1 MRPVTKKFVYVFVAL
16 LAIASTT
23 LMTPAIHAQRKERQL
38 VLPPAPDDTAMS
50 MLYTPLLAV
59 GRAPLVDVLWM
70 RATKLKE
77 QGRIFDALQLAK
89 TICKLQPKFAQVW
102 AFMGWNMSYNISVTC
117 STPEERWRWV
127 RNGYELIRDKGI
139 PLNPNNTQLYK
150 ECAWIMFHKVG
161 DFMDEMHL
169 YYKLQF
175 ALIAENAMGTPP
187 PDYARVGR
195 ARGDFYRDYDYA
207 ILAAVP
213 ETYNGIF
220 EHDTLETI
228 FNQYRFAG
236 VQPAEALDLI
246 DVPFNET
253 LKWVKALNRPGTSV
267 REIGA
272 LRDLLNVDLPEVRA
286 FIDQLRLAASEARGG
301 GGLVELMQQDKDVDA
316 LIAKIAENG
325 FDATKP
331 GVFDALINATRTNVL
346 TMPDIPEDLQDRRK
360 NQFLNYLRSKDIA
373 AARRKLTQYWDKRAS
388 VNLDTARKESEPFFD
403 EVRTFV
409 EKLDDFGFDA
419 TDADTYL
426 GIVDAVRDDVLEL
439 PGISSS
445 EQVNKLPAFM
455 ALWEDPQYADARN
468 TLEAIA
474 RRQRVHEEFKI
485 DMLRVLRIQNH
496 FGMTFDFRLAETH
509 ALYWSNLGSEI
520 GVDKRDPVDIHK
532 LNTDRLEFYALQKM
546 YHRGRMAMSP
556 EADMGE
562 PPLLQPDL
570 RVIPTLVRT
579 FFEVSEDYLKDERN
593 PNNANVSEQFRS
605 GFVGFMRDSILASHE
620 FGDDEMGRWLFDIV
634 KKEFPDPMY
643 ARGYEAFLKLEVL
656 EDRQL
661 GDYRVT
667 LRRLQRLVGKALEN
681 YAVNEDETAALF
693 LARARQLFDDYRAR
707 IVNQRLDYEWTFE
720 NIIKEAVDASAQIF
734 NRRETYLRVCQ
745 KLGVEPLPEAR
756 PEEATDNPM
765 GLQ

>member
-1 MRPVTKKFVYVFVAL
+1 MRPATKKFVYVMVAL

-23 LMTPAIHAQRKERQL
+23 LMTPAIHAQRKEREL
-38 VLPPAPDDTAMS
+38 VQPPAPDDTAMS

-59 GRAPLVDVLWM
+59 GRAPLVDVLWI

-150 ECAWIMFHKVG
+150 EFAWILFHKVG

-187 PDYARVGR
+187 PDYVRVGR
-195 ARGDFYRDYDYA
+195 ARGDFYRDYDFP

-220 EHDTLETI
+220 EHETLETI
-228 FNQYRFAG
+228 FNQYRLAG

-246 DVPFNET
+246 DVPFSDT
-253 LKWVKALNRPGTSV
+253 LKWVKGLNRPGVSV

-301 GGLVELMQQDKDVDA
+301 GGLVELMQQNDDVDA
-316 LIAKIAENG
+316 LIAKISENG

-346 TMPDIPEDLQDRRK
+346 TMPDIPEELQDRRK
-360 NQFLNYLRSKDIA
+360 NQFLNYLRSKDIS
-373 AARRKLTQYWDKRAS
+373 AARRKLTQYWDKRAA
-388 VNLDTARKESEPFFD
+388 VDLDAARKEAAPFFD
-403 EVRTFV
+403 DVRSFV

-426 GIVDAVRDDVLEL
+426 GIVDAVRDDILEL
-439 PGISSS
+439 PGISST
-445 EQVNKLPAFM
+445 EQVNKLPQFM
-455 ALWEDPQYADARN
+455 SVWEDPKYKDART

-474 RRQRVHEEFKI
+474 RRYRVHEEFKI
-485 DMLRVLRIQNH
+485 DMLRVLRIHNH

-546 YHRGRMAMSP
+546 YHRGRVAMSP

-579 FFEVSEDYLKDERN
+579 FFEVSEDYIKDERN
-593 PNNANVSEQFRS
+593 PNNSKVSEQFRA

-620 FGDDEMGRWLFDIV
+620 FGDDEMGRWLFGIV
-634 KKEFPDPMY
+634 KREFPDPMY
-643 ARGYEAFLKLEVL
+643 MGGYEQFLKLEVL
-656 EDRQL
+656 DDRQL

-693 LARARQLFDDYRAR
+693 MGRARQLFDDYRAR
-707 IVNQRLDYEWTFE
+707 IVNQRLDFERTFE
-720 NIIKEAVDASAQIF
+720 EIVKLAVDASAEVF
-734 NRRETYLRVCQ
+734 NRRATYLRVCE

-756 PEEATDNPM
+756 PEEKTDNPL

>member
-1 MRPVTKKFVYVFVAL
+1 MRPATKKYVYIFIAL

-23 LMTPAIHAQRKERQL
+23 LMTPSIQAQRKEHHL
-38 VLPPAPDDTAMS
+38 VLPPAPEDTAMS

-102 AFMGWNMSYNISVTC
+102 AFMGWNMAYNISVTC
-117 STPEERWRWV
+117 SSPEERWRWV

-150 ECAWIMFHKVG
+150 EFAWILFHKVG
-161 DFMDEMHL
+161 DFMDEMHQ

-187 PDYARVGR
+187 PDYVRVGR
-195 ARGDFYRDYDYA
+195 VRGDFYRDYDFA

-213 ETYNGIF
+213 ETYDGIF
-220 EHDTLETI
+220 KHETLETL
-228 FNQYRFAG
+228 FEQYRFAG
-236 VQPAEALDLI
+236 LQPGEALDLI

-253 LKWVKALNRPGTSV
+253 LKWVKGLNRPGVSL
-267 REIGA
+267 REIGT

-286 FIDQLRLAASEARGG
+286 FIDQLRLAASESRGG
-301 GGLVELMQQDKDVDA
+301 GGLIELMQENEDVEA
-316 LIAKIAENG
+316 LVNKISENE

-346 TMPDIPEDLQDRRK
+346 TMPEVPEELQDRRK
-360 NQFLNYLRSKDIA
+360 NEFLNYLRSKDIS
-373 AARRKLTQYWDKRAS
+373 AARRKLTQYWDKRVALD
-388 VNLDTARKESEPFFD
+388 LDTAREQVKPYFEEM
-403 EVRTFV
+403 RTFV
-409 EKLDDFGFDA
+409 AKLEDYGFNA
-419 TDADTYL
+419 TDGDTFL
-426 GIVDAVRDDVLEL
+426 GLVGAVRDNVLEL
-439 PGISSS
+439 PGVSSA

-455 ALWEDPQYADARN
+455 ELWDDPKYADARRE
-468 TLEAIA
+468 LEAIA
-474 RRQRVHEEFKI
+474 RRKRVHDEFKI
-485 DMLRVLRIQNH
+485 EMMRVLRTQNH

-520 GVDKRDPVDIHK
+520 GIDKLDPVDIHK

-546 YHRGRMAMSP
+546 YHRGRLAMSP
-556 EADMGE
+556 EANLGE

-579 FFEVSEDYLKDERN
+579 FFEISEDYLKDERN
-593 PNNANVSEQFRS
+593 PNNANVSEQFRT

-620 FGDDEMGRWLFDIV
+620 YGDDNMGQWLFNIL

-643 ARGYEAFLKLEVL
+643 MRGYEAFLAQEVL
-656 EDRQL
+656 EDREL

-667 LRRLQRLVGKALEN
+667 LRRLQRLIGKALEN
-681 YAVNEDETAALF
+681 YAVNEDETAVLF
-693 LARARQLFDDYRAR
+693 MARARQVFDGYRER
-707 IVNQRLDYEWTFE
+707 IVNDRLDFDWTFE
-720 NIIKEAVDASAQIF
+720 GIIKDAVDTSAQIF
-734 NRRETYLRVCQ
+734 NRRETYLRVCK
-745 KLGVEPLPEAR
+745 KLGIEPLPEMRA
-756 PEEATDNPM
+756 EEENSNPM
-765 GLQ
+765 SLQ